1 MSRNIILIFTRNP
14 EPGKCKTRLAATIG
28 NANALEIYKIL
39 LQHTVSVTENLN
51 YDKAVYY
58 SDKITKNDIWKDA
71 NYQKFKQEG
80 EDLGVRMQHAFNNS
94 FKAGYEKVIIV
105 GSDVIDLKQRHIDEA
120 FNALDVN
127 DVVIGPAEDGGY
139 YLLGMKELLTPV
151 FQNKNWGTST
161 VKKDTLNDLS
171 NKKIALLE
179 MLNDIDIYDDIK
191 NNDVFRAFLV
201 NN

>member
-14 EPGKCKTRLAATIG
+14 EPGKCKTRLAATVG

-58 SDKITKNDIWKDA
+58 SDKITKNDVWKNT

-80 EDLGVRMQHAFNNS
+80 EDLGVRMLNAFNNS
-94 FKAGYEKVIIV
+94 FIAGYEKVIIV
-105 GSDVIDLKQRHIDEA
+105 GSDVIDLKQRHINEA
-120 FNALDVN
+120 FNALDNN

-151 FQNKNWGTST
+151 FQNKNWGTPT
-161 VKKDTLNDLS
+161 VKDDTLNDLS
-171 NKKIALLE
+171 NKKVALLE

-191 NNDVFRAFLV
+191 DNDVFRAYLV